1 MTRRLTEQ
9 KILDLVQDLKFE
21 PLKITLEKQVP
32 KATEPAMSDARG
44 DMLLNIAWKTG
55 AGKFAA
61 NVLGQATPKQIESR
75 ILRLAKNT
83 NAGAASGGE
92 RRGNNRFYPLI
103 IAPFLNEKT
112 LNRLAEAEISGI
124 DLSGNGVVVVPDKLF
139 IYRTGEK
146 NKFLSNA
153 PIKNIFRGTSS
164 LVARV
169 FFAKPEYEN
178 VSEVLEEITRRGGC
192 TTFSTVSKALKILE
206 EELLIGRSEKIRLID
221 ARKLLDLLLKNYR
234 RPEVRQSVSV
244 KCADYKSALKKLSE
258 NAERKKILYSWDYPG
273 RYAPLVQ
280 GTAESNFYTESI
292 KGLLD
297 GVDFTETNRFPD
309 LTLLE
314 TDEPTVY
321 FNRGRDKEF
330 YVLSPLET
338 FLQLSNE
345 GKREQEAA
353 KGMIYKLLEGKFE
366 KHYQTNQK

>member
-21 PLKITLEKQVP
+21 PLKITVEKQVP
-32 KATEPAMSDARG
+32 KATEPARSDARG
-44 DMLLNIAWKTG
+44 EMLINIAWKTG

-61 NVLGQATPKQIESR
+61 DVLGQATPKQIETR

-83 NAGAASGGE
+83 NDAAAARGGS
-92 RRGNNRFYPLI
+92 RREKNRFYPLI

-112 LNRLAEAEISGI
+112 LNRLAEVEISGI

-178 VSEVLEEITRRGGC
+178 VGEVLEEITRRGGC
-192 TTFSTVSKALKILE
+192 TTFSTVSKVLKTLE

-221 ARKLLDLLLKNYR
+221 GRKLLDLLLKNYR
-234 RPEVRQSVSV
+234 RPDVRQTLSV
-244 KCADYKSALKKLSE
+244 KCVDYKSALKKLSE
-258 NAERKKILYSWDYPG
+258 NAKKKKILSAWDYPA
-273 RYAPLVQ
+273 RYAALVQ
-280 GTAESNFYTESI
+280 GVAESKFYTESI
-292 KGLLD
+292 DGLLD
-297 GVDFTETNRFPD
+297 GVDFTETSRFPD
-309 LTLLE
+309 MTLLE
-314 TDEPTVY
+314 TIDPTVY
-321 FNRGRDKEF
+321 FDRRKDNEF
-330 YVLSPLET
+330 DLLSPLET
-338 FLQLSNE
+338 FLELATQ
-345 GKREQEAA
+345 GKREQESANS
-353 KGMIYKLLEGKFE
+353 MIKKLLEGKF
-366 KHYQTNQK
+366 